1 MKMKVS
7 INFDMD
13 GTIAD
18 LYAVEGWLADLE
30 SHNPRPYKEAKP
42 MVNMSLLARYI
53 NKAKAMGYDVN
64 IVSWLS
70 KSGNQEYNEMVTKA
84 KQEWLHKHLRSV
96 EFDNIVIVP
105 YGTPKSTCIEQSDKG
120 ILFDDEQRNRTEW
133 NGISAEPS
141 EIIEIL
147 KALVKGA

>member
-1 MKMKVS
+1 MNIS

-30 SHNPRPYKEAKP
+30 SHNPRPYREAKP

-53 NKAKAMGYDVN
+53 NKAQANGYQVN

-70 KSGNQEYNEMVTKA
+70 KSGTQEYNEMVTKA

-96 EFDNIVIVP
+96 QFDNIVIVP
-105 YGTPKSTCIEQSDKG
+105 YGTPKSTCVGQSNLG
-120 ILFDDEQRNRTEW
+120 ILFDDEQKNRTEW
-133 NGISAEPS
+133 RGASAEPS
-141 EIIEIL
+141 EIFEIL
-147 KALVKGA
+147 KGLVK

>member
-1 MKMKVS
+1 MNIS

-18 LYAVEGWLADLE
+18 LYSVSEWLADLE

-42 MVNMSLLARYI
+42 MVNMSLLSRYI
-53 NKAKAMGYDVN
+53 HKAQAMGYEVN

-70 KSGNQEYNEMVTKA
+70 KSSNSEYDKA
-84 KQEWLHKHLRSV
+84 VAEAKMEWLKKHLRSV
-96 EFDNIVIVP
+96 QFDKVVIVP
-105 YGTPKSTCIEQSDKG
+105 YGTPKSTCVENAQNG
-120 ILFDDEQRNRTEW
+120 ILFDDEHKNRAEW

-141 EIIEIL
+141 EIFEIL
-147 KALVKGA
+147 KGLVK

>member
-18 LYAVEGWLADLE
+18 LYSVSEWLADLE

-42 MVNMSLLARYI
+42 MVNMSLLSRYI
-53 NKAKAMGYDVN
+53 RKAQAMGYEVN

-70 KSGNQEYNEMVTKA
+70 KSSNSEYDKA
-84 KQEWLHKHLRSV
+84 VAEAKMEWLKKHLRSV
-96 EFDNIVIVP
+96 QFDKVVIVP
-105 YGTPKSTCIEQSDKG
+105 YGTPKSTCVENAQNG
-120 ILFDDEQRNRTEW
+120 ILFDDEHKNRAEW

-141 EIIEIL
+141 EIFEIL
-147 KALVKGA
+147 KGLVK

>member
-1 MKMKVS
+1 MKINVS

-18 LYAVEGWLADLE
+18 LYSVEGWLADLE
-30 SHNPRPYKEAKP
+30 SHNPRPYMEAKP
-42 MVNMSLLARYI
+42 MMNMSLLARYI

-96 EFDNIVIVP
+96 QFDNIVIVP
-105 YGTPKSTCIEQSDKG
+105 YGTPKSTCVENAKNG
-120 ILFDDEQRNRTEW
+120 ILFDDEHKNRAEW

-141 EIIEIL
+141 EIFEIL
-147 KALVKGA
+147 KGLVK

>member
-18 LYAVEGWLADLE
+18 LYSVSEWLADLE

-42 MVNMSLLARYI
+42 MVNMSLLSRYI
-53 NKAKAMGYDVN
+53 HKAQAMGYEVN

-70 KSGNQEYNEMVTKA
+70 KSSNSEYDKA
-84 KQEWLHKHLRSV
+84 VAEAKMEWLKKHLRSV
-96 EFDNIVIVP
+96 QFDKVVIVP
-105 YGTPKSTCIEQSDKG
+105 YGTPKSTCVENAQNG
-120 ILFDDEQRNRTEW
+120 ILFDDEHKNRAEW

-141 EIIEIL
+141 EIFEIL
-147 KALVKGA
+147 KGLVK

>member
-1 MKMKVS
+1 MKMNVS

-18 LYAVEGWLADLE
+18 LYSVSEWLTDLE

-42 MVNMSLLARYI
+42 MVNMSLLSRYI
-53 NKAKAMGYDVN
+53 HKAQAMGYEVN

-70 KSGNQEYNEMVTKA
+70 KSSNSEYDKA
-84 KQEWLHKHLRSV
+84 VAEAKMEWLKKHLRSV
-96 EFDNIVIVP
+96 QFDKVVIVP
-105 YGTPKSTCIEQSDKG
+105 YGTPKSTCVENAQNG
-120 ILFDDEQRNRTEW
+120 ILFDDEHKNRAEW

-141 EIIEIL
+141 EIFEIL
-147 KALVKGA
+147 KGLVK

>member
-18 LYAVEGWLADLE
+18 LYSVSEWLADLE
-30 SHNPRPYKEAKP
+30 SHNPRPYREAKP
-42 MVNMSLLARYI
+42 MVNMSLLSRYI
-53 NKAKAMGYDVN
+53 HKAQANGYQVN

-70 KSGNQEYNEMVTKA
+70 KSSNSEYDKA
-84 KQEWLHKHLRSV
+84 VAEAKMEWLKKHLRSV
-96 EFDNIVIVP
+96 QFDKVAIVP
-105 YGTPKSTCIEQSDKG
+105 YGTPKSTCVENAQNG
-120 ILFDDEQRNRTEW
+120 ILFDDEHKNRAEW

-141 EIIEIL
+141 EIFEIL
-147 KALVKGA
+147 KGLVK